1 LNAELLVAMLA
12 LVISVVALVWTVYS
26 QRIQAKHAIL
36 QENMAILVE
45 IWGALGRKSSMLR
58 FHGISEA
65 ELSDAGVDAEELAY
79 LIASFEAASVY
90 YRYFENT
97 PEPFPEGSLR
107 QRMCASEATQKA
119 WPVLKRFFAGD
130 RTYLAKIEATMRQHR
145 PLPAIVGTTDSRSQ
159 PAA

>member
-12 LVISVVALVWTVYS
+12 LVVSVVALGWTAYS
-26 QRIQAKHAIL
+26 QRDQAKHATL
-36 QENMAILVE
+36 QENMVILVE
-45 IWGALGRKSSMLR
+45 MWSALGRKPSLLR
-58 FHGISEA
+58 FHGVSET
-65 ELSDAGVDAEELAY
+65 ELDNAGVDAEELAY

-97 PEPFPEGSLR
+97 SEPFPEGSLR

-130 RTYLAKIEATMRQHR
+130 TTYMAKIEATMQRHR
-145 PLPAIVGTTDSRSQ
+145 PLPLVGNSREH
-159 PAA
+159 